1 MEKVLSEIETSRG
14 VVCLREWR
22 DQRQLIGETPLGEKF
37 CTISALSPGRSR
49 EAFRAL
55 RDSLLSG
62 WGPKVA
68 FKDLQEEMGV
78 IYHAFRV

>member
-1 MEKVLSEIETSRG
+1 MEKVIAEVETSRG

-22 DQRQLIGETPLGEKF
+22 DQRQ
-37 CTISALSPGRSR
+37 LSPGRSR